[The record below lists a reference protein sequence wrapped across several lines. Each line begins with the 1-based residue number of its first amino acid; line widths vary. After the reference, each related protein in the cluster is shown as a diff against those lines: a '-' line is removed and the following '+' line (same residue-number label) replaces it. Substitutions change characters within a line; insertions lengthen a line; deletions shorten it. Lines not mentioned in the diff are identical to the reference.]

1 MIDIISFTDR
11 SWYEEM
17 TILYLKTQTTFNIGK
32 VDKGVPF
39 IHDAPEN
46 GYELTLAEL
55 L

>member
-1 MIDIISFTDR
+1 MIDIISFADR

-17 TILYLKTQTTFNIGK
+17 SILYLKAQTAFDIGK

-46 GYELTLAEL
+46 GDELTLADL